1 MTRPNPQARDLK
13 IQTNKP
19 NTTTQMT
26 INRNPNRLLFS
37 EYPYNEPPRKPKAKK
52 EEPKKSKRVKPD
64 KPDDLS
70 KVHRGLPQSAQHALP
85 KDNKREYYSGS
96 IKRGLSFEKFYNE

>member
-1 MTRPNPQARDLK
+1 MRRPNPQANDLK
-13 IQTNKP
+13 IQRNKP
-19 NTTTQMT
+19 INTTQMT
-26 INRNPNRLLFS
+26 INRNPNRAMWAD
-37 EYPYNEPPRKPKAKK
+37 YPYNEPPRQPRAKK
-52 EEPKKSKRVKPD
+52 EEPKANKTVKSAKQ
-64 KPDDLS
+64 DDLS